1 MTVTV
6 KTLAKAAGVSRGT
19 VDRVLHDRGS
29 VKKEL
34 ALKIKTLAK
43 ELGYVPNRAG
53 RALSGVRERYK
64 IGVLLPSVGNA
75 FFDGVI
81 EGIDKAC
88 TEYAELGVDVILKK
102 IQGYE
107 EHTHLEAIDEL
118 KKMGCSALCIAT
130 VDTPKVAEKLNECQ
144 ALGIKVIL
152 VNSDVSNV
160 NRVCYVGADYT
171 KAGKTCAG
179 LLSLISK
186 SNKLK
191 ILVVTGSKLHQGHSK
206 RIKGFI
212 DELKALKVDFEISE
226 QIESNDSDIQAQVRT
241 TEYLQNH
248 KDINCVYVTGAGV
261 QGVGAAI
268 IATGRQDIVG
278 IAFDDIY
285 TTIEMVRAGIF
296 KFVICQQPDR
306 QGYHAIKRVYLVLSG
321 IINEQ
326 TLGDFYTD
334 TIIKIASNI
343 GK

>member
-19 VDRVLHDRGS
+19 VDRVLHNRGS

-53 RALSGVRERYK
+53 RALSGIRERYK
-64 IGVLLPSVGNA
+64 IGVLLPSIGNA

-88 TEYAELGVDVILKK
+88 LEYEELGVDVILKK
-102 IQGYE
+102 VQGYDE
-107 EHTHLEAIDEL
+107 ETHLAAIDEL
-118 KKMGCSALCIAT
+118 KKKGCSALCLASL
-130 VDTPKVAEKLNECQ
+130 DTPLVASKLNECESY
-144 ALGIKVIL
+144 GIKIIL
-152 VNSDVSNV
+152 VNSDIKDCK
-160 NRVCYVGADYT
+160 RICYVGSDYT

-179 LLSLISK
+179 LLSLISRYE
-186 SNKLK
+186 KLN
-191 ILVVTGSKLHQGHSK
+191 ILVVTGSYNMLGHRL

-212 DELKALKVDFEISE
+212 DELTNLNVNHQICA
-226 QIESNDSDIQAQVRT
+226 QIESNDSDIQAQIRT
-241 TEYLQNH
+241 SQYLNEH
-248 KDINCVYVTGAGV
+248 KEINCVYVTGAGV

-268 IATGRQDIVG
+268 IATGRDDIIG

-285 TTIEMVRAGIF
+285 TTVEMVRAGIY

-306 QGYHAIKRVYLVLSG
+306 QGYHAVKRAYQVLSG
-321 IINEQ
+321 TVNEA
-326 TLGDFYTD
+326 TLSDFYTD

-343 GK
+343 SK